1 MSAPLPDSLPGEVDV
16 VVVGAGG
23 AGMCAALAA
32 AKQGLDTVLV
42 EKSGYFGGSTAR
54 SGGGVWMPG
63 NDALKA
69 AGQVPGNAALK
80 AAGQVSADDMAQ
92 AKLYLDSIVGDEV
105 PKVRRDT
112 YLDRGPEVLDFI
124 HAHTPVRFQ
133 WVPQYADYHPEAPGG
148 RAAGRSCEPVP
159 LDARFLGAEL
169 DRLHPQYTKAPANM
183 IVTQADFRKISLG
196 LRTWRGP
203 ATMVKVL
210 VNRVISGLLRR
221 RMYAMGNAIAI
232 GLRKGLM
239 DARVPVHYDTELA
252 DLVLEDGRVTGVR
265 VTRDGEESTIRARR
279 GVILGSGGF
288 EKNLEMREKYQ
299 PHPTSVEWTTGS
311 QFNTGG
317 GILAGIAAGAETALM
332 DDAWWGPTIPLPNG
346 PWFCLAERNLPG
358 SIIVNQAGQ
367 RYMNEALPYV
377 EAVHAMYDGEATGV
391 GHVPSWMV
399 IDQRYRNRYLF
410 AGLSP
415 RQPFPGRWYKH
426 GTVKKAATIEALA
439 AEIDVPAD
447 ALKATLDRFNGF
459 ATSGVDEDFHRGES
473 AYDKYYSDP
482 TVKPNPSLNTIDHAP
497 FYAVKIVPG
506 DLGTKG
512 GLVTDERARVLRAGR
527 LGHRRPV
534 RRRQRLVRGHGPHLR
549 RPRRHHRPGAR
560 VRLPGRAGHRC
571 TRRWREPVDEQ
582 GDRLMPIDP
591 DVAIGAPVGEVSFSW
606 TSSDVLLYHLAIG
619 AGSRPGDNV
628 SPDALRWTTDGAEP
642 AGAAVV
648 RRGGADVP
656 HDRPAAAGPAGLRHQ
671 PVPGRARLAGD
682 HRARAAADVRL
693 RDRPHDAHRRL
704 GQGQGRGDLAGG
716 RRDLRRRVRSCGPPA
731 PRSSCAARAAGAAT
745 AAPPSRSSCR
755 TGRRTPRRR
764 TRSRPQQALLY
775 RLCGDRNPLHS
786 DPDFAKAA
794 GFPAPILHG
803 LCSYG
808 IVLREL
814 TTALLGGDAT
824 RVGGFAVKF
833 TGVVYPGE
841 TLRVQR
847 LAGGRPDPRSGHR
860 RGRTAS
866 AGRRAGARRR
876 RAHPR

>member
-32 AKQGLDTVLV
+32 AKQGLDVVLV

-63 NDALKA
+63 N
-69 AGQVPGNAALK
+69 AALK
-80 AAGQVSADDMAQ
+80 AAGQVSADDLAQ

-210 VNRVISGLLRR
+210 LNRVISGLLRR
-221 RMYAMGNAIAI
+221 RMYAMGNAIVI

-239 DARVPVHYDTELA
+239 DARRAGPLRHRA
-252 DLVLEDGRVTGVR
+252 DRPGRCERRPGHR
-265 VTRDGEESTIRARR
+265 RPGHPRRR
-279 GVILGSGGF
+279 GGDDPRPPRRDPRQRRLREEPRDAREVPAAPDLGR
-288 EKNLEMREKYQ
+288 LDDR
-299 PHPTSVEWTTGS
+299 
-311 QFNTGG
+311 
-317 GILAGIAAGAETALM
+317 LASSTPAAASSPASRPAPRPRCM

-358 SIIVNQAGQ
+358 SIIVNQAGR

-391 GHVPSWMV
+391 GHVPTL
-399 IDQRYRNRYLF
+399 DGHRPAL
-410 AGLSP
+410 P
-415 RQPFPGRWYKH
+415 QPLPVRRP
-426 GTVKKAATIEALA
+426 LA
-439 AEIDVPAD
+439 APALPRPLVQARHRQEGRHPRGAGRRD
-447 ALKATLDRFNGF
+447 RRAGRRAARRRVERFNGF

-482 TVKPNPSLNTIDHAP
+482 TVKPNPSLHTIDHAP

-512 GLVTDERARVLRAGR
+512 GLVTDERARVLRPDGSVIGGLYAAGNVSSAVM
-527 LGHRRPV
+527 GHTYA
-534 RRRQRLVRGHGPHLR
+534 G
-549 RPRRHHRPGAR
+549 PGATIGPALAFGYLAAEDIAHAS
-560 VRLPGRAGHRC
+560 VGAPLDP
-571 TRRWREPVDEQ
+571 EQ

-591 DVAIGAPVGEVSFSW
+591 EVAIGAPVGEVSFSW

-628 SPDALRWTTDGAEP
+628 TPTRSAGPSTAPACRCCRRSAWWCRRSTRPTRRRWTC
-642 AGAAVV
+642 
-648 RRGGADVP
+648 
-656 HDRPAAAGPAGLRHQ
+656 PAATSTCPRSCTA
-671 PVPGRARLAGD
+671 
-682 HRARAAADVRL
+682 
-693 RDRPHDAHRRL
+693 
-704 GQGQGRGDLAGG
+704 
-716 RRDLRRRVRSCGPPA
+716 RRRSPSTRRCRRPA
-731 PRSSCAARAAGAAT
+731 PR
-745 AAPPSRSSCR
+745 PS
-755 TGRRTPRRR
+755 
-764 TRSRPQQALLY
+764 
-775 RLCGDRNPLHS
+775 
-786 DPDFAKAA
+786 
-794 GFPAPILHG
+794 
-803 LCSYG
+803 
-808 IVLREL
+808 
-814 TTALLGGDAT
+814 
-824 RVGGFAVKF
+824 
-833 TGVVYPGE
+833 
-841 TLRVQR
+841 
-847 LAGGRPDPRSGHR
+847 
-860 RGRTAS
+860 
-866 AGRRAGARRR
+866 ARRSPTCGT
-876 RAHPR
+876 RARPR